1 MAPAMAKTF
10 ADLHREQHRGL
21 APPDADWAA
30 RRTLADA
37 VRALQRSTVTRAAPA
52 HVFAQATELLR
63 QAVELL
69 AGSDERAG
77 LLANTG
83 SGGVE
88 RFVEMVQELNP
99 VGGLCNPL
107 APPVEMWFADG
118 EAHGTVTFDW
128 QHEGPPACAH
138 GGFIAAALD
147 QFLGFTQALGG
158 SSGMTG
164 KLELR
169 YVRPTPLHRELKLV
183 GTLKQRSGSLTY
195 VEGKMMA
202 GETVTAKASGMFVDA
217 SR

>member
-1 MAPAMAKTF
+1 MAKTF
-10 ADLHREQHRGL
+10 AELHREQHRGL

-37 VRALQRSTVTRAAPA
+37 LRTLQRATVTRAAPA
-52 HVFAQATELLR
+52 QDVLRATELLE
-63 QAVELL
+63 QATALL
-69 AGSDERAG
+69 AQSEERAG

-88 RFVEMVQELNP
+88 RFVAMVQELNP

-107 APPVEMWFADG
+107 APPVEMWFADS
-118 EAHGTVTFDW
+118 EAHGRVTFDW

-158 SSGMTG
+158 TSGMTG

-169 YVRPTPLHRELKLV
+169 YVRPTPLHTELKLL
-183 GTLKQRSGSLTY
+183 GTLKERTGSLTY

-202 GETVTAKASGMFVDA
+202 GDTVTAKASGMFVDS